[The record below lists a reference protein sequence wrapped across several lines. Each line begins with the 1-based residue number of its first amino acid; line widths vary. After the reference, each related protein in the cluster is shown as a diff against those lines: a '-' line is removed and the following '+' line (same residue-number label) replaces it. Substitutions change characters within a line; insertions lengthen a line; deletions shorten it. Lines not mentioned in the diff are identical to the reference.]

1 LIDPAKW
8 RSDADTQWRR
18 RMTSEELRQAGLL
31 LFGPE
36 RGWQAR
42 LAEALGVDRASV
54 TRYLSAGTV
63 PGPVA
68 AAVECWLNAS
78 VRALAPAGDTKRK
91 RR

>member
-1 LIDPAKW
+1 
-8 RSDADTQWRR
+8 
-18 RMTSEELRQAGLL
+18 MTSEELRQAGLE

-42 LAEALGVDRASV
+42 LAGALGVDRASV

-68 AAVECWLNAS
+68 AAVKCWLHAVDHATGS
-78 VRALAPAGDTKRK
+78 K
-91 RR
+91 RRRR